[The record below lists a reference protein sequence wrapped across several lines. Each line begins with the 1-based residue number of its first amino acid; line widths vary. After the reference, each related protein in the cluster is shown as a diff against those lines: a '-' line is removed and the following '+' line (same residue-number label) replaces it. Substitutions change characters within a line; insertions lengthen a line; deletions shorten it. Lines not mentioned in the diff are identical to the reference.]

1 MQDEEKP
8 KGRSGESAVQI
19 CERLH
24 ARAVERERVKRADDE
39 AKALAQGKALQKTA
53 KIIQLPVWS
62 DCSRGVPNGVLRSA
76 LFGAIKRGPRKTI
89 NREFMNTL
97 EGYEIR
103 YTGARLDQSDLD
115 VWETLLDL
123 ARKQALENQ
132 NHVYT
137 TERALLQKM
146 GRAYGKSGRE
156 WLKSATARLS
166 ATNVEFAHANFTYGG
181 SLVDEFYRDDDTSR
195 YVIVLNPKLLAMFAR
210 NDWTQVDWDQR
221 QRLRGQPLAQW
232 LHGFYST
239 HVEPYPLKVKT
250 LHRLSGSENK
260 EMRDYR
266 RELREA
272 LKALDLVTGWQ
283 SSIDKLDNVHVK
295 KTPTP
300 SQTRHLNKKK

>member
-1 MQDEEKP
+1 MQDEEK
-8 KGRSGESAVQI
+8 KEKSHVSMMEKVTRMRATTA
-19 CERLH
+19 ERTRLK
-24 ARAVERERVKRADDE
+24 REEED
-39 AKALAQGKALQKTA
+39 AKAIAQGKALQTTA
-53 KIIQLPVWS
+53 KIIQLPVWP

-76 LFGAIKRGPRKTI
+76 LFGAIKRGPRKFI

-123 ARKQALENQ
+123 SKQASENQ

-137 TERALLQKM
+137 SERALLQKM

-166 ATNVEFAHANFTYGG
+166 ATNVEFNHTNSNYGG
-181 SLVDEFYRDDDTSR
+181 SLVDEFYRDDDTGR
-195 YVIVLNPKLLAMFAR
+195 YVIVLNPKLQAMFAR
-210 NDWTQVDWDQR
+210 DDWTQINWEQR
-221 QRLRGQPLAQW
+221 QRLKGQPLAQW

-239 HVEPYPLKVKT
+239 HAEPYPVKVKT
-250 LHRLSGSENK
+250 LHRLSGSENMEICSFRQK
-260 EMRDYR
+260 
-266 RELREA
+266 LREN
-272 LKALDLVTGWQ
+272 LKELDAVTGWV
-283 SSIDKLDNVHVK
+283 SSIDKADNVHVK

>member
-1 MQDEEKP
+1 MQDDEKP
-8 KGRSGESAVQI
+8 KSRSGESAVQI

-24 ARAVERERVKRADDE
+24 ARAAERERIKRAEDE
-39 AKALAQGKALQKTA
+39 AKAIAQGKALQTTA
-53 KIIQLPVWS
+53 KIIRLPIWP

-76 LFGAIKRGPRKTI
+76 LFGAIKRGPRKHI

-123 ARKQALENQ
+123 SKQALENQ

-166 ATNVEFAHANFTYGG
+166 ATNVEFTHTTSNYGG
-181 SLVDEFYRDDDTSR
+181 SLVDEFYRDDATGR
-195 YVIVLNPKLLAMFAR
+195 YVIVLNPKLQAMFAR
-210 NDWTQVDWDQR
+210 DDWTQVDWEQR
-221 QRLRGQPLAQW
+221 QRLKGQPLAQW

-239 HVEPYPLKVKT
+239 HADPYPIKVKT
-250 LHRLSGSENK
+250 LHRLSGSENIELCSFRQK
-260 EMRDYR
+260 
-266 RELREA
+266 LREN
-272 LKALDLVTGWQ
+272 LKELDSVTGWQ

>member
-1 MQDEEKP
+1 MQDEEGK
-8 KGRSGESAVQI
+8 KKSYETMMDKVARMQAVSA
-19 CERLH
+19 ER
-24 ARAVERERVKRADDE
+24 ARLKREEED

-53 KIIQLPVWS
+53 KISQLPVWP

-166 ATNVEFAHANFTYGG
+166 ATNVEFTHVNYNYGG
-181 SLVDEFYRDDDTSR
+181 SLVDEFYRDDDTGR

-210 NDWTQVDWDQR
+210 NDWTQVDWEQR
-221 QRLRGQPLAQW
+221 QRLKGQPLAQW

-239 HVEPYPLKVKT
+239 HAEPYPIKVKT
-250 LHRLSGSENK
+250 LHRLSGSENR
-260 EMRDYR
+260 EMYDFR

-272 LKALDLVTGWQ
+272 LKELDSVTGWQ

-300 SQTRHLNKKK
+300 SQNRHLNKKK